1 MTYESLSGASPQLIN
16 LPQASARS
24 LVVISGQEETG
35 STLMELQQRFSLSGL
50 INRRQYHWVGASSS
64 TRNRSRV
71 TVRFVF
77 ENLACRL
84 RSVRRESQEGW

>member
-50 INRRQYHWVGASSS
+50 INRRQYHWVGAK
-64 TRNRSRV
+64 
-71 TVRFVF
+71 
-77 ENLACRL
+77 
-84 RSVRRESQEGW
+84 

>member
-50 INRRQYHWVGASSS
+50 INRRQYHWVGQSSP
-64 TRNRSRV
+64 TQNRSRV
-71 TVRFVF
+71 SVSFVF

-84 RSVRRESQEGW
+84 RSVA

>member
-24 LVVISGQEETG
+24 LVVISGQEETR
-35 STLMELQQRFSLSGL
+35 SIPIEIQRHFGLRGL
-50 INRRQYHWVGASSS
+50 INRRQYHWVGQSSP
-64 TRNRSRV
+64 TQNRSRV
-71 TVRFVF
+71 SVSFVF

-84 RSVRRESQEGW
+84 RSVA